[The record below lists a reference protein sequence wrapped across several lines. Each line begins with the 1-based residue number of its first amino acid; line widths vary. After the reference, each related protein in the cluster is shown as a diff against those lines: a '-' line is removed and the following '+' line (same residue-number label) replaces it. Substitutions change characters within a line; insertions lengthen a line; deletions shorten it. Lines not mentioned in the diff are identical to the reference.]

1 MILAEGME
9 RRKLLHAVYEVFSPN
24 DGSRTTLHNYIDLHK
39 NPKFKNSSLYNSQ
52 LI

>member
-24 DGSRTTLHNYIDLHK
+24 DGEVGLLFTTT
-39 NPKFKNSSLYNSQ
+39 
-52 LI
+52 